1 MQHELSELKGSRPI
15 RKSGLW
21 KMASITVVVVMV
33 LLAAFPA
40 GVLADSSTPAPTTV
54 PGADPDTSQETM
66 GPDHYAPGINPLT
79 GLPVLD
85 PSMLQHPPALV
96 SISDFPASGRP
107 QSGLSYASIVY
118 EMWIGEG
125 MSRFLTVFYGN
136 YPPSKSDKASIGDFV
151 WSDNNHNGIQDA
163 GEPGVP
169 GVTVDLLNA
178 DGVAVSSVATDA
190 NGAYHFNNLPAGTFS
205 VKVELPTGATFSPKG
220 AGSDQSKDSDFD
232 PTTGV
237 SDPIVLTT
245 DAVDTVDCGL
255 ILSTPLTGSTSP
267 NPTPTVQPTTTGG
280 SDTVSSP
287 TADDND
293 IGPIRSG
300 RIPYE
305 YVRSMYSGFL
315 VMASAWS
322 GVLKTLN
329 SYTNVYGSDAGDI
342 NSDTIPVSSLKDI
355 AKTNDNKIVDGQ
367 LSGNLF
373 DTTPPA
379 GGVSGLSLYVNYNY
393 ANQFFWR
400 YNPATGGY
408 NRYQNGTTDDTAA
421 KFTELTD
428 KLTGQPLNY
437 QNVIVLFA
445 NNTAKKE
452 TLIDIALQYAHGKA
466 ALFRDGQE
474 YPILWTSENSSY
486 EQSTGQVRPIRFTD
500 LNGDPIALKP
510 GQTWVVIVNT
520 YTPFYETANTE
531 DYYKLL
537 HDKTPGSGYWAAYFS
552 DPYSSK

>member
-1 MQHELSELKGSRPI
+1 MQKELSGHRSPHFST
-15 RKSGLW
+15 KSGYW
-21 KMASITVVVVMV
+21 MIASMTVIVVMV
-33 LLAAFPA
+33 LMAAFPGGA
-40 GVLADSSTPAPTTV
+40 LAASSSPAPTTT
-54 PGADPDTSQETM
+54 PDPKSDTSQQTM
-66 GPDHYAPGINPLT
+66 GPDHYGPGINPLT

-107 QSGLSYASIVY
+107 QSGLSYASVVY

-125 MSRFLTVFYGN
+125 MSRFLTIFYGN
-136 YPPSKSDKASIGDFV
+136 YPPSKTDKAGIGDFV

-169 GVTVDLLNA
+169 GVTVELLNSN
-178 DGVAVSSVATDA
+178 GVPVSDIVTDA

-205 VKVELPTGATFSPKG
+205 VKVALPDGATFSPKG
-220 AGSDQSKDSDFD
+220 AGSDTAKDSDFD
-232 PTTGV
+232 TTTGV
-237 SDPIVLTT
+237 TDPIVLTT
-245 DAVDTVDCGL
+245 DAVNTVDCGL
-255 ILSTPLTGSTSP
+255 ILSTPLTGGSST

-287 TADDND
+287 LADDNN

-300 RIPYE
+300 RLPYE

-373 DTTPPA
+373 DNTPPA
-379 GGVSGLSLYVNYNY
+379 GGASGLSLWVDYNY
-393 ANQFFWR
+393 VNQFFWR
-400 YNPATGGY
+400 YNSATGGY

-437 QNVIVLFA
+437 QNIIVLFA

-452 TLIDIALQYAHGKA
+452 TLIDIALQYAQGKA

-474 YPILWTSENSSY
+474 YPILWTSENSDF

-500 LNGDPIALKP
+500 LDGNAIALKP
-510 GQTWVVIVNT
+510 GQTWVVIVNSF
-520 YTPFYETANTE
+520 TPFYETMNTE
-531 DYYKLL
+531 DFYKLA